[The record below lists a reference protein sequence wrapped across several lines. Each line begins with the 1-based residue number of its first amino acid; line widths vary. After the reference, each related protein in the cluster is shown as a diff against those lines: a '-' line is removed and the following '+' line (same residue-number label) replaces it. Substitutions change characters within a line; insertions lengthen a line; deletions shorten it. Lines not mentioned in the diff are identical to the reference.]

1 MHPRYFE
8 LLNFQH
14 FILYLL
20 PALTALLVFASAL
33 GYMHFRGRNDEDDG
47 ASVHYVFPGGI
58 KEQNKPFPLVLILV
72 IVGTVI
78 WGFGYII
85 VSGLLERVI

>member
-20 PALTALLVFASAL
+20 PALIALLVFASAL
-33 GYMHFRGRNDEDDG
+33 GYMHFRGRDDKEDDD
-47 ASVHYVFPGGI
+47 AVHYVFAGGI

-72 IVGTVI
+72 IAGTVI

>member
-8 LLNFQH
+8 LLNIQH
-14 FILYLL
+14 FVLYVF
-20 PALTALLVFASAL
+20 PTLTFILVFAAAL
-33 GYMHFRGRNDEDDG
+33 GYMHFRKRDG
-47 ASVHYVFPGGI
+47 KEEGESVHYVFPGDIG
-58 KEQNKPFPLVLILV
+58 ERDKPFPLVLILV
-72 IVGTVI
+72 ITGTVV

>member
-33 GYMHFRGRNDEDDG
+33 GYMHFRGREDDDG
-47 ASVHYVFPGGI
+47 DKVHYTFPGGI
-58 KEQNKPFPLVLILV
+58 EEQNKPFPLALILV
-72 IVGTVI
+72 ITGTVI

-85 VSGLLERVI
+85 VSGLIERVI